1 MGTLKYVWLKQ
12 LSIIDSVRAIQL
24 GNMDGRNLENLGYE
38 VILNLTRELCTFLG
52 IYYVIVH
59 VWLRF

>member
-1 MGTLKYVWLKQ
+1 
-12 LSIIDSVRAIQL
+12 
-24 GNMDGRNLENLGYE
+24 MDGRNLENLGYE